1 MKKQT
6 LHQLNRIVYID
17 TEFAPATTYEF
28 TPAIISADSNVYIY
42 SQPLSTVL
50 SNLGFE
56 WFYVYNYSRYGTGAT
71 ANYGIYSTS
80 IGGIL
85 IDNTEIKFEPL
96 SVETIGT
103 TPSAFFS
110 SLGISKVEYSNDG
123 GTSWTEET
131 GKGVFIGIRVV
142 NGIQHLSVR
151 VNNAT
156 GLSGVNKI
164 KFTFA
169 ASVNRLYFALYN
181 ECKEG

>member
-17 TEFAPATTYEF
+17 AKFDPTTTYEF
-28 TPAIISADSNVYIY
+28 TPAVASTDTNVYVY
-42 SQPLSTVL
+42 SKPLASVL

-56 WFYVYNYSRYGTGAT
+56 WFYAYNYARYSL
-71 ANYGIYSTS
+71 NYGIYSAS
-80 IGGIL
+80 VGGLL
-85 IDNTEIKFEPL
+85 IDNTEIFFEPT

-103 TPSAFFS
+103 MPSNFFS
-110 SLGISKVEYSNDG
+110 SLGINKVEYSNDG
-123 GTSWTEET
+123 GTTWTEET
-131 GKGVFIGIRVV
+131 GKSVIIGIRIV
-142 NGIQHLSVR
+142 NGAQHLAIR
-151 VNNAT
+151 VTNGT
-156 GLSGVNKI
+156 GLSSVNKI